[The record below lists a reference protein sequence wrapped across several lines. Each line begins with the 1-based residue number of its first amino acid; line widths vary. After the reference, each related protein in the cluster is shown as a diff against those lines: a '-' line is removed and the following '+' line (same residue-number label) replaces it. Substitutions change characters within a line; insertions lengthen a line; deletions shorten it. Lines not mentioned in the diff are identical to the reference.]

1 MSRKLMD
8 IKYIK
13 RGDILIFNSSNLH
26 PLFKIGDR
34 VIFKGLLIG
43 EMKPLG
49 LVDFGSV
56 KNMICDISLFTT
68 LREIR
73 ENRINEALELSK

>member
-1 MSRKLMD
+1 MN

-13 RGDILIFNSSNLH
+13 SGDILIFNSQKLH
-26 PLFKIGDR
+26 PLFKIGNR
-34 VIFKGLLIG
+34 VVFKGLMYD

-68 LREIR
+68 LQEIR
-73 ENRINEALELSK
+73 EKKIDKILDPSK